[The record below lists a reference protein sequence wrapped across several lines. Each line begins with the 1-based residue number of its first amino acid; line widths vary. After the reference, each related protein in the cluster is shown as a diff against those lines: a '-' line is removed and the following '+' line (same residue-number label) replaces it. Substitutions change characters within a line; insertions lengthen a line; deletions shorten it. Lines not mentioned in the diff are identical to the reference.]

1 MNKKAQQRRQSAV
14 TATLKRGADI
24 IVSIVALSILFVP
37 LTIGCCIAAIITRKN
52 PIYSQP
58 RVGRYNREFTIY
70 KLRTMRPDAEADGI
84 PRLASPDDSRVTRV
98 GRTLRKY
105 HLDELP
111 QFWNVLC
118 GDMSLVGPRPER
130 RYFIDRIMES
140 HPEYSL
146 LLQIRPGITSA
157 GMAEYGYATSLDEMI
172 DRMQFDIRYLD
183 SPTLST
189 DIKIIYRSLISV
201 LSGKGI

>member
-1 MNKKAQQRRQSAV
+1 MNKKAQQRHPYAV

-52 PIYSQP
+52 PIYSQQ

-172 DRMQFDIRYLD
+172 DRMQFDLQYLD

-189 DIKIIYRSLISV
+189 DLKIIYRSLISV

>member
-1 MNKKAQQRRQSAV
+1 MNKKAQQRHPSAI
-14 TATLKRGADI
+14 TAILKRGADI

-52 PIYSQP
+52 PIYSQQ

-84 PRLASPDDSRVTRV
+84 PRLASPYDSRVTHV

-130 RYFIDRIMES
+130 RYFIDRIMAS
-140 HPEYSL
+140 HPEYYL

-157 GMAEYGYATSLDEMI
+157 GMAEYGYATSIDEMI